1 VLHAVSALG
10 YTQLL
15 KELVEL
21 GADVNCR
28 DDNNRTPLHFA
39 CTMGDELM
47 VSALLSFGAD
57 ENARDKKGW
66 SPLVL
71 ADCSGSRSIINLFA
85 DEQSVEAPPVGRS
98 PKEEEEEEL
107 PRLDK
112 AFGSMTLMDMGIN
125 TEHLD
130 LPGVTDLDFA
140 NGVKTIQRK
149 IRWWLYR
156 RHNAASIV
164 LQAATKGWM
173 VRKNLKRM
181 RTSATLIQS
190 LVRQRIAQRDYKKL
204 KQVTMQIQTK
214 FRKRNSVDF

>member
-10 YTQLL
+10 YTHLL

-39 CTMGDELM
+39 CSMGDELM

-57 ENARDKKGW
+57 ENARDNKGW
-66 SPLVL
+66 SPMVL

-85 DEQSVEAPPVGRS
+85 DEQSVEAPPVGRV
-98 PKEEEEEEL
+98 PAEVEEEKL
-107 PRLDK
+107 RLDK
-112 AFGSMTLMDMGIN
+112 AFSSMTLMDMGIN

-130 LPGVTDLDFA
+130 RPGVTDQDFA

-156 RHNAASIV
+156 RHNAASII

-173 VRKNLKRM
+173 VRRNLKRM

-204 KQVTMQIQTK
+204 KEVTLQIQSK
-214 FRKRNSVDF
+214 FRKRNAGEL